1 MLFALVYLLLR
12 RVVWLT
18 AGSSNELNAEVEL
31 VVLRH
36 QLQVLKRQVGRPR
49 LRRRDRV
56 FMAAISR
63 ILWDKE
69 TRSGR
74 RFWSVAGTLMVSAR
88 TNRWV

>member
-1 MLFALVYLLLR
+1 VYLLLR

-18 AGSSNELNAEVEL
+18 AGSSNELLNAEVAL

-36 QLQVLKRQVGRPR
+36 QLKVLKRQVGRPR